1 MYLRAC
7 FFRGFRIARPCAM
20 LLALIALALPT
31 SPAFGD
37 ALLVSHLP
45 EDRGL
50 SLAPYLI
57 YQTDDHRMLT
67 PDQVRDMNRGWQNHS
82 SEHLNLGFIKDSVW
96 VRFQLANN
104 SKTTR
109 DLYLDIDY
117 ALLDDV
123 QLSMYNADTG
133 KLVKTMQAGDQWG
146 FNERPILFPN
156 FVFPISMAPGQ
167 DYVVVMKIR
176 STSSMQAPI
185 SLWHPDA
192 LATNKYSEALFFG
205 GLIGMI
211 AIMAL
216 YNLFLWVSIREHAY
230 LFYAI
235 CLIGYSFIEAIL
247 TGVAYSYFWPDSPGW
262 NHISLV
268 VSGGSALAA
277 LALFTHR
284 FLRLQE
290 RAPALGKLFYLYSA
304 LCLLTAA
311 SGFALPYQVAIHL
324 AIAVLV
330 LVPLST
336 YAASLYF
343 WLKKGLK
350 DARYFVTAFTLFT
363 VFTMV
368 FILGK
373 TGVLPR
379 NWLTEYSIHFG
390 AISVVALLS
399 FALADRINREK
410 TAREEAQKEAIAHL
424 ERYRVI
430 HDESLEGRFCVDR
443 VGRFLSANPALARI
457 FGAESPEDLLHRGAN
472 NLKLIPA
479 RRKKWEEGLDLV
491 NREGKLQGFECEARR
506 LNGELFWVSIH
517 GRVVKDPDTNRPVF
531 EGSLVDITEKKSSE
545 RQLNY
550 LANHDPLTGL
560 VNRLGFEK
568 RLETAIESAKTTR
581 RSHAL
586 LMMDLDQFKIVND
599 TCGHGA
605 GDQLLKQI
613 SALFRKYVRAT
624 DSLARLGGDEFALLL
639 EKTAVEN
646 ATTLAQ
652 RLRRDVGDYRF
663 TWQGKVFSVGISIG
677 VVSINEETGTLAEL
691 VSLADTACY
700 AAKDGGRN
708 QVVVHDENRGDI
720 AQRQTEMETV
730 TVIREAIR
738 NDNLILFHQKVSP
751 IRGSQ
756 EGVRYEVLVRM
767 QKDGRLILPGAFL
780 PAAERYNMILELDRW
795 VIQTYLRWLSEH
807 PQHLQQLTQ
816 ANINLSAQSVGSAD
830 LGPFIIEAFN
840 RYGIPAHKI
849 CFEITESAAVA
860 SVNETQNLITTLR
873 AIGCRF
879 ALDDFGSGF
888 ASYGHLKNLPVHCLK
903 IDGCF
908 IREMAT
914 DEVDYQMVRAM
925 TEVAHAM
932 GLEVVAE
939 YVENASIMARL
950 IELNV
955 DYVQGWHTHEPT
967 LLVDS
972 PSRSQA
978 KKRTDV
984 TSIELTPRTV

>member
-7 FFRGFRIARPCAM
+7 FLRAYRTARLFVFVTT
-20 LLALIALALPT
+20 LLSGAAFTLPASASVLA
-31 SPAFGD
+31 
-37 ALLVSHLP
+37 SHLP
-45 EDRGL
+45 ADDGV
-50 SLAPYLI
+50 SLAPHLV
-57 YQTDDHRMLT
+57 YQTDEQRNLS
-67 PDQVRDMNRGWQNHS
+67 PEQVRDINWGWQS
-82 SEHLNLGFIKDSVW
+82 LSGEHLNLGFITDTVW
-96 VRFQLANN
+96 IRFQLTNA
-104 SKTTR
+104 SATTQN
-109 DLYLDIDY
+109 LYLDIDY
-117 ALLDDV
+117 ALLDEVELTLFSLETGRFV
-123 QLSMYNADTG
+123 QTL
-133 KLVKTMQAGDQWG
+133 KAGDQWA
-146 FNERPILFPN
+146 FEERPILFPN
-156 FVFPISMAPGQ
+156 VVFPITLAPEQ
-167 DYVVVMKIR
+167 EYVVVMKIR
-176 STSSMQAPI
+176 STSSMQVPI
-185 SLWHPDA
+185 SLWQRDA
-192 LATNKYSEALFFG
+192 LAAKKYGEALFFG

-216 YNLFLWVSIREHAY
+216 YNLFLWISIRENAY
-230 LFYAI
+230 LFYAL
-235 CLIGYSFIEAIL
+235 CLIGYCFVEAIL
-247 TGVAYSYFWPDSPGW
+247 TGIGFSHVWPRSPEW
-262 NHISLV
+262 NQISLV

-284 FLRLQE
+284 FLKLQQ
-290 RAPALGKLFYLYSA
+290 RAPTLGRLFYVYGA
-304 LCLLTAA
+304 LCLLTVALA
-311 SGFALPYQVAIHL
+311 FVLPYQVAIHL
-324 AIAVLV
+324 TMAMLV

-336 YAASLYF
+336 YAASVYF
-343 WLKKGLK
+343 WLHEGLK

-363 VFTMV
+363 IFTLV
-368 FILGK
+368 LILAKVGA
-373 TGVLPR
+373 LPR

-430 HDESLEGRFCVDR
+430 HDESLEGRFRVDR
-443 VGRFLSANPALARI
+443 VGRFVSANPALARI
-457 FGAESPEDLLHRGAN
+457 FGAENPDDLLRRGSN

-479 RRKKWEEGLDLV
+479 RRKKWEEGIELLT
-491 NREGKLQGFECEARR
+491 RHGKLHGFECEARR
-506 LNGELFWVSIH
+506 LSGELFWVSVY
-517 GRVVKDPDTNRPVF
+517 GRVVRDPDTKRPVF
-531 EGSLVDITEKKSSE
+531 EGSLVDITDKKASE
-545 RQLNY
+545 QQLNY

-568 RLETAIESAKTTR
+568 RLERAIESAR
-581 RSHAL
+581 IQGRNHAL

-613 SALFRKYVRAT
+613 SALFQKYVRAT

-639 EKTAVEN
+639 EKTPVEN
-646 ATTLAQ
+646 AATLAQ

-663 TWQGKVFSVGISIG
+663 TWKGKVFSIGISIG
-677 VVSINEETGTLAEL
+677 VVTINEKTGTLAEL

-720 AQRQTEMETV
+720 AQRQTEMEQV

-738 NDNLILFHQKVSP
+738 NNNLILFHQKVSP
-751 IRGSQ
+751 IRGNPQ
-756 EGVRYEVLVRM
+756 GDRYEVLVRM
-767 QKDGRLILPGAFL
+767 KREGRLVLPGAFL
-780 PAAERYNMILELDRW
+780 PAAERYNMIVELDQW
-795 VIQTYLRWLSEH
+795 VIQTYFKWLSEH

-816 ANINLSAQSVGSAD
+816 ANINLSAQSVSCAD
-830 LGPFIIEAFN
+830 LSPFIIDAFN

-860 SVNETQNLITTLR
+860 SVKETQNLIERLR
-873 AIGCRF
+873 AIGCKF

-888 ASYGHLKNLPVHCLK
+888 ASYGHLKTLPVHCLK

-908 IREMAT
+908 IRGLAT
-914 DEVDYQMVRAM
+914 DKVDYEMVRAM

-950 IELNV
+950 TELNV
-955 DYVQGWHTHEPT
+955 DYAQGWHIHQPE
-967 LLVDS
+967 LLVAT
-972 PSRSQA
+972 PIQGRREVWSQSFNDH
-978 KKRTDV
+978 KVLKPV
-984 TSIELTPRTV
+984 